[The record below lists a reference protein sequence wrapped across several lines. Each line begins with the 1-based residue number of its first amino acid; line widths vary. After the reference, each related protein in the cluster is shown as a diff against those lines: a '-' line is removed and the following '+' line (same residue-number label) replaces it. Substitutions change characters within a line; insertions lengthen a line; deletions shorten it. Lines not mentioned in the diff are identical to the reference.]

1 MLLRR
6 LCLAYLL
13 VSVSG
18 ANAEMSILT
27 KEVSIRA
34 PLDAV
39 WDAWTTEEGLAFIS
53 PESNIELRLDGP
65 YEWFLDGEPDNRGKR
80 GGEGSHVLAFL
91 PQKML
96 AFSWTFPPDVPE
108 LRSADERTQV
118 VVLLDED
125 GEGRVHVSLYAHG
138 WREGEPWQ
146 RGWAY
151 FDRAWGLVL
160 DRMKVH
166 LESAPP
172 NTPITP

>member
-1 MLLRR
+1 
-6 LCLAYLL
+6 
-13 VSVSG
+13 
-18 ANAEMSILT
+18 MSILT

-39 WDAWTTEEGLAFIS
+39 WNAWTTEEGLAFIS
-53 PESNIELRLDGP
+53 SESNIELRLNGP

-108 LRSADERTQV
+108 LRNADERTQV

-125 GEGRVHVSLYAHG
+125 GEGLVHVSLYAHG
-138 WREGEPWQ
+138 WRAGEPWQ
-146 RGWAY
+146 RGRVY

-160 DRMKVH
+160 DRMKAH
-166 LESAPP
+166 LEAAPP